1 MNRKEFLK
9 CTAALA
15 CGTALSSELGTA
27 RAIAAASA
35 AAPSAGGTA
44 AIGSPLSASAAPSM
58 PFPASADF
66 PNQLAQAS
74 AAADDEYFWKLI
86 RGQFILDPGW
96 TYLNFGGLGSSPLPV
111 LNSLVEWTQSE
122 ERAPSAG
129 HDDLEWWR
137 AKEKLARLLGP
148 KCRKEDL
155 GLIGGATEGV
165 NVVAG
170 GLPLKRGDEVITSTQ
185 EHVAVHSALLNR
197 MQRDGIVIRLFE
209 PDAASGAANVDRIA
223 RLINPRTRLIL
234 VSHVTCTTGQLLPAK
249 DIAALARAKGIWFAL
264 DGAQAPVC
272 VPFDIADDGAD
283 FYVCSTHKWLMGPK
297 RTGFIYVRQGM
308 VDTLRPQTVG
318 GGSSERYDAAKGEFV
333 LKSTAER
340 FESGTQ
346 NDALFYSLGTAL
358 DFVETIGVDR
368 IAGRCRP
375 LAERFYHGLGEI
387 PGVERLSPEEEAY
400 RTLMIGFRMK
410 THTHTEIMSHLA
422 KDRIKARPVSEGG
435 LNSIRVSFYL
445 NNRDEDVTAI
455 LDSLKKLA
463 A

>member
-9 CTAALA
+9 
-15 CGTALSSELGTA
+15 
-27 RAIAAASA
+27 I
-35 AAPSAGGTA
+35 SAGLAGGVAGLPLMRRLAGAATA
-44 AIGSPLSASAAPSM
+44 EPIGSL
-58 PFPASADF
+58 
-66 PNQLAQAS
+66 LAQA
-74 AAADDEYFWKLI
+74 AAAGDEAFYWKLI

-96 TYLNFGGLGSSPLPV
+96 IFLNFGGLGSCPLPV
-111 LNSLVEWTQSE
+111 LNALLEFTKAE
-122 ERAPSAG
+122 ESAPSAG
-129 HDDLEWWR
+129 HDEKPWQEV
-137 AKEKLARLLGP
+137 KEKLARALG
-148 KCRKEDL
+148 KTCRKEDL

-165 NVVAG
+165 NVIVN
-170 GLPLKRGDEVITSTQ
+170 GLPLKRGDEVITSTH

-209 PDAASGAANVDRIA
+209 PDKVRALGNVDRIA
-223 RLINPRTRLIL
+223 RLITPRTRLIFI
-234 VSHVTCTTGQLLPAK
+234 SHVTCTTGQLFPAK
-249 DIAALARAKGIWFAL
+249 EIADLAHAKAIWFAL

-272 VPFDIADDGAD
+272 APFDIVETGVD
-283 FYVCSTHKWLMGPK
+283 FYTCSTHKWMMGPK
-297 RTGFIYVRQGM
+297 RTGFIYARQGL
-308 VDTLRPQTVG
+308 VETLRPQTVG
-318 GGSSERYDAAKGEFV
+318 GGSSTRYDAAKGELV
-333 LKSTAER
+333 LKTTAER

-358 DFVETIGVDR
+358 DFVDTIGVDR

-375 LAERFYHGLGEI
+375 LAERFYRGIGEI

-410 THTHTEIMSHLA
+410 THTHTEIMEHLA
-422 KDRIKARPVSEGG
+422 KDRIKARPVGEGG